1 MDESDIRKEQNKEVA
16 ASLNDHP
23 KRQTKTSMKLL
34 YVHTIARYE
43 VHYYSKLEKSSRKVN
58 RARDGTYF
66 VSKIVLLRI
75 FKNIE
80 IT

>member
-34 YVHTIARYE
+34 YVDTIARYE
-43 VHYYSKLEKSSRKVN
+43 VHYYSKLEKSSSRKMN
-58 RARDGTYF
+58 RAR
-66 VSKIVLLRI
+66 
-75 FKNIE
+75 E
-80 IT
+80 

>member
-34 YVHTIARYE
+34 YVHTTQLHAM
-43 VHYYSKLEKSSRKVN
+43 K
-58 RARDGTYF
+58 F
-66 VSKIVLLRI
+66 
-75 FKNIE
+75 
-80 IT
+80 ITTLN

>member
-43 VHYYSKLEKSSRKVN
+43 VHYYSKLEKSSSRKIN
-58 RARDGTYF
+58 RDRDSILF
-66 VSKIVLLRI
+66 PKL
-75 FKNIE
+75 FC
-80 IT
+80 

>member
-43 VHYYSKLEKSSRKVN
+43 VHYYFKLEKSSKDGFRKDSVN
-58 RARDGTYF
+58 TLSF
-66 VSKIVLLRI
+66 
-75 FKNIE
+75 
-80 IT
+80 